1 MPITHDVAPP
11 AGTDADIWVHDRTRP
26 YRVVF
31 GVSRG
36 LAGRDDVL
44 VATTA
49 VQFEDGSL
57 DDGSEVEPPHV
68 FVETNRDR
76 GLTSAQ
82 ARQLAAHLLDDAANE
97 IDGWAAR

>member
-1 MPITHDVAPP
+1 MPTTHDVATP
-11 AGTDADIWVHDRTRP
+11 AGCDADIWENGETRP

-44 VATTA
+44 VATTG

-68 FVETNRDR
+68 FVETNHDR

-82 ARQLAAHLLDDAANE
+82 ARQLADHLRSTLPTRSTGGRA
-97 IDGWAAR
+97 